1 MKKAIKLLDY
11 QKEHADTIME
21 SIINHSRALDASDT
35 GTGKTYVSIY
45 VCQQL
50 NLIPFII
57 CPKSVKNTWTT
68 ILGGLGYKP
77 NEYWVTNYESLYT
90 KKSIVGFDQE
100 TKKFTWNF
108 DSFPEIKKHKSR
120 ILFIYDEAH
129 RCKNID
135 SNNCQ
140 IAIALQEHRVKILLL
155 SATLADKIEFFLPF
169 GLILGFYKDLG
180 SGLIWMSNL
189 NNSPV
194 LINKKIFNEYGSRM
208 KKSDT
213 QNIFSNNKIYFN
225 SIFIENQF
233 EIEQKYDRIYKLME
247 FAKKIKKEKP
257 APTNKKKEK
266 KENKEDGEEGEE
278 GIKIEVGDKDED
290 DVDIANIKATD
301 ILVAD
306 DDGNLE
312 IENGLEDEDN
322 KLTPRQQ
329 YRVEIMSLRQEIE
342 LLKVNTMAN
351 MATEHI
357 KKNKSVVIFVNFT
370 KTIIKLKE
378 RLNTDCVIWGLQ
390 DIEARN
396 KSIDDFCSDKSR
408 VIICNIK
415 AGSEGISL
423 HDTIGKYP
431 RVSIISPTWSAQD
444 LLQALGRIHRA
455 MGKTDCVQEVIYCK
469 NTVEEHMGQTI
480 KNKINNIR
488 LVNDGKI
495 TVKNDNLETLL
506 KNSHAQ
512 KMKVEQK
519 KMRMYETR
527 DFDRIQDTI
536 DSIEREII
544 YTKKNLNRE
553 KPNSLDYNKLKY
565 RLEELNREMVFN
577 VNNLKVLTE
586 NVGVDDY

>member
-11 QKEHADTIME
+11 QKEHADTIID

-35 GTGKTYVSIY
+35 GTGKTYVSVY

-57 CPKSVKNTWTT
+57 CPKSVKNTWIT

-135 SNNCQ
+135 SNNCK
-140 IAIALQEHRVKILLL
+140 IAMALQEHKVKILLL

-169 GLILGFYKDLG
+169 GLILGFYNDLE

-247 FAKKIKKEKP
+247 FAKSSKITKP
-257 APTNKKKEK
+257 APTNKKKENK
-266 KENKEDGEEGEE
+266 KKEDKENK
-278 GIKIEVGDKDED
+278 D
-290 DVDIANIKATD
+290 DDTDDIDIANIKATD

-312 IENGLEDEDN
+312 IENGLEDDDN

-329 YRVEIMSLRQEIE
+329 CRVEIMSLRQEIE

-351 MATEHI
+351 MATDYI

-390 DIEARN
+390 NIQERN
-396 KSIDDFCSDKSR
+396 KAIDDFCSDKSR
-408 VIICNIK
+408 LIICNIK

-469 NTVEEHMGQTI
+469 NTVEEHMGYTI
-480 KNKINNIR
+480 RNKINNIR

-519 KMRMYETR
+519 KMRMYETK

-536 DSIEREII
+536 DNIEREII
-544 YTKKNLNRE
+544 KTKRNLNRE
-553 KPNSLDYNKLKY
+553 KSNSLDYNKLKY
-565 RLEELNREMVFN
+565 RLEELNREMIFN
-577 VNNLKVLTE
+577 VNNLKNLTE
-586 NVGVDDY
+586 NFEADDY